1 MTASFLND
9 RADDMATLR
18 DHLYRNGPC
27 TVAEAARA
35 TGLRFGAVSSMLND
49 GSLASVGSTPSASKC
64 SICRAPATVGDL
76 CRRCRE
82 DLQSSQRV
90 AEPQEERSLPD
101 RGRGMRS
108 RR

>member
-1 MTASFLND
+1 MTGSFLKD

-18 DHLYRNGPC
+18 DHLYRHGPC

-35 TGLRFGAVSSMLND
+35 TGLRFGEVSSMLND
-49 GSLASVGSTPSASKC
+49 GSLAHVGSTPSAARC

-82 DLQSSQRV
+82 DLQSSQRF
-90 AEPQEERSLPD
+90 QEAPRDDAAPA
-101 RGRGMRS
+101 RGSGMRS